1 MTCGSATWPT
11 SHTLVADHT
20 TTLSQ
25 YRCSGALGSDSRT
38 AFATTEKNFDVN
50 FRLSGGG
57 AAAAAEEGRSGGFRA
72 RVGERQ
78 PPE

>member
-11 SHTLVADHT
+11 SHTLVALHT

-25 YRCSGALGSDSRT
+25 YRCSGTLGSDSRP
-38 AFATTEKNFDVN
+38 AFATTEKNFDVS

-57 AAAAAEEGRSGGFRA
+57 AAAAAEGEAADFELASASGS
-72 RVGERQ
+72 